1 MAAIG
6 ELNYATVFLDNAIEL
21 LDTLQKAE
29 MKLLLAF
36 VAECG
41 KDMVARVSVEDAG
54 KRAGLGR
61 ASAYKRARALASK
74 GLILRLK
81 NGWMVSAW
89 AFYKGRL
96 YNLPEVQS
104 SYAAA
109 IRKGASEGGGPD
121 TGPGRCAPGRGVR
134 AGAEAPGE
142 G

>member
-1 MAAIG
+1 MAPIG

-21 LDTLQKAE
+21 VDKLQKGE

-41 KDMVARVSVEDAG
+41 KDMKARVSVEDAA
-54 KRAGLGR
+54 KRAGIGR
-61 ASAYKRARALASK
+61 ASAYKRAASLASK

-104 SYAAA
+104 AYGAA
-109 IRKGASEGGGPD
+109 IRKGAVEGGGP
-121 TGPGRCAPGRGVR
+121 GPGPGCRPARRGAPAR
-134 AGAEAPGE
+134 AEAPGE
-142 G
+142 E